1 MEFIRNIYID
11 KNIQE
16 SKKVL
21 KQLKKNKSISN
32 IYCIC
37 IDRKSNSILEI
48 IHSREIF
55 KQVYSTKDYIVI
67 AIASGKK
74 NAMHIVCN
82 IIEDIYKKDNSLS
95 TIKKMVL
102 ESLCTKE

>member
-1 MEFIRNIYID
+1 MEFIQNIYID

-21 KQLKKNKSISN
+21 RQLKKNKSISN

-37 IDRKSNSILEI
+37 IDKKSNSILEI

-55 KQVYSTKDYIVI
+55 KQIYLTKDYIII
-67 AIASGKK
+67 AIADGKK
-74 NAMHIVCN
+74 NAMNIVCN
-82 IIEDIYKKDNSLS
+82 IIGDTYKKDNSLS
-95 TIKKMVL
+95 DIKKMIL